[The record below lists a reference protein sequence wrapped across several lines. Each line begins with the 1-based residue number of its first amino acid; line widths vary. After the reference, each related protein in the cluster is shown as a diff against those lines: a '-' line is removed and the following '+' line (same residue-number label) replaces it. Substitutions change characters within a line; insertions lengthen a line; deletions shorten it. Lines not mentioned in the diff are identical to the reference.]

1 MMRFLSDK
9 CLRFI
14 GGIFLIL
21 AIYFLASAFYIPVK
35 AVIAHSLLETA
46 WHKTLAGGTNVR
58 PWPWARTWPIARL
71 KVPELGVDQIVLE
84 GDQGNS
90 LAFAPGRNVKT
101 FYDKSAGLTMI
112 SAHRDTHFRFLKN
125 ISMGQYIHL
134 QDETGEVKQYQVE
147 DIQIVD
153 SRQMGIR
160 APLKGHWLTL
170 VTCYPFDSLTNN
182 GPLRYVVFA
191 EAVTPQVVNP
201 EEPTGLT
208 ASLI

>member
-1 MMRFLSDK
+1 MKFLSDRL
-9 CLRFI
+9 LRWL
-14 GGIFLIL
+14 GAIFLIL

-35 AVIAHSLLETA
+35 AVIAQSLLELA
-46 WHKTLAGGTNVR
+46 WHKTLAGNSQVR

-71 KVPELGVDQIVLE
+71 KVPELGIDQIVLE

-125 ISMGQYIHL
+125 IRLGQYIHV
-134 QDETGEVKQYQVE
+134 QDETGAVKRYQVE
-147 DIQIVD
+147 DMQIVD
-153 SRQMGIR
+153 SRQKGIR
-160 APLKGHWLTL
+160 APVKGHWLTL
-170 VTCYPFDSLTNN
+170 VTCYPFDALSSN

-191 EAVTPQVVNP
+191 EAVKPDQVRL
-201 EEPTGLT
+201 ELATGLT